1 MSRFAP
7 SPPVLSG
14 RLAACIAIAAPLVL
28 AGCASPKAAFAPVD
42 AKAAI
47 AEQWQAPLPHAG
59 QASELQHWWA
69 QFDDPL
75 LQRLIEAAQD
85 ESPTLASAAANIGDA
100 RAARVSNAA
109 ALLPAVAAVGSASR
123 GRTDL
128 SSSAVS
134 TASLELQAT
143 WELDLFGANRAGV
156 DAAEARLAA
165 SEASWHDARVSVA
178 AEVARTYIDLRA
190 CEAHVQQAERDA
202 NSREQTARVTDAAT
216 AAGMRSP
223 ATAELAR
230 ASAAE
235 GKVIQVQREG
245 QCALLVKALV
255 ALTALDEPGLR
266 TALAGNASRLPAPAR
281 LVVAAVPAEVLAQ
294 RPDIHVAARD
304 VLAASADA
312 AQADARRWPRISL
325 SGSIGTARLVGAGVR
340 TDGSVWSLGPVVISF
355 PLFDGGTRRA
365 NAQAAR
371 IRYEAATVIYAGRL
385 RQAIHEVESA
395 LVTLDS
401 AARRSENAEAARDG
415 YERAYQAVA
424 ASYDAGS
431 ASVFDLEDA
440 RRSGVA
446 AQGSLIE
453 LQRERVA
460 AWVSLYRALGGG
472 WSPEVSERLDSQM
485 SPALTIPKKPTQVA
499 AVTAPA
505 GPRN

>member
-1 MSRFAP
+1 MSLFAP
-7 SPPVLSG
+7 SPPALSR

-28 AGCASPKAAFAPVD
+28 VGCTSPGAAFAPVD
-42 AKAAI
+42 ANAAI
-47 AEQWQAPLPHAG
+47 AERWQAPLPHAG
-59 QASELQHWWA
+59 QASELQHWWE

-75 LQRLIEAAQD
+75 LPLLIEAAQD
-85 ESPTLASAAANIGDA
+85 ESPTLARAAANIADA
-100 RAARVSNAA
+100 RAARVSGGA
-109 ALLPAVAAVGSASR
+109 ALLPTVDAVGSASR

-134 TASLELQAT
+134 TASAELQAS

-190 CEAHVQQAERDA
+190 CEAHVQQAALDA
-202 NSREQTARVTDAAT
+202 TSREQTARVTDVAA

-235 GKVIQVQREG
+235 GRAIQVQREG

-266 TALAGNASRLPAPAR
+266 AALGSTTSQLPVPAR
-281 LVVAAVPAEVLAQ
+281 FTVAEVPAEVLAQ

-312 AQADARRWPRISL
+312 AQADARRWPRITL
-325 SGSIGTARLVGAGVR
+325 SGSIGSARLVGAGVR
-340 TDGSVWSLGPVVISF
+340 TDGSVWSLGPVAISF

-385 RQAIHEVESA
+385 RQAIQEVENA

-415 YERAYQAVA
+415 YERAYQAVS

-440 RRSGVA
+440 RRASVA

-472 WSPEVSERLDSQM
+472 WSPAVSERLDSQTT
-485 SPALTIPKKPTQVA
+485 PALPIPTMPTQVA
-499 AVTAPA
+499 AVTAA
-505 GPRN
+505 ATPRN